1 MSTFQS
7 TPFSG
12 RVPYFLNEVLASP
25 AGSIP
30 KGAQW
35 MLQFEGLYNG
45 QTVDAKSDVIPVKA
59 IKTYGTTTQPGKWVI
74 DDCVN
79 ATVDETYQT
88 RKGCVFVQAVQ
99 MPGESTTVNPVGDQM
114 NGFLRSYVGGG
125 RDVYPAMKMQFLDT
139 NISFVD
145 NTLRAWVIATSRL
158 GLIARKGDEN
168 YRCNFSIWKLGVT
181 SAEEPPTVTQHYT
194 FWGACPIEIDSEE
207 WNYSAGS
214 RSDTRGVSFLYHY
227 YTLDTFTD
235 NKLLQLHKNIK
246 ASSNSAIDKPQAKG
260 STLKDA
266 EKRELEKYLP
276 SNPSDWDAPISY
288 DNPPPGVS
296 TSLWSTVDNNEQRRA
311 IMENY
316 SANVGVYGSTKAAE
330 NTTNLLKEIQNKQ
343 IKETLNDDI
352 TVGKSASTM
361 IPQGVKPELWKNLND
376 NQRQSIVENFNANA
390 NIYGNTKAAEN
401 TNNTLKQLS
410 VNKAPQIDTQ
420 TKETSKEQIK
430 KASTPPS
437 APVTAKTKEQIEAE
451 VQADL
456 KDADRV
462 LEETKRDMAIV
473 RKAMGGLK
481 K

>member
-1 MSTFQS
+1 MSTFQA

-207 WNYSAGS
+207 WNYSAGI

-235 NKLLQLHKNIK
+235 NKLLQLYKN
-246 ASSNSAIDKPQAKG
+246 
-260 STLKDA
+260 
-266 EKRELEKYLP
+266 
-276 SNPSDWDAPISY
+276 
-288 DNPPPGVS
+288 
-296 TSLWSTVDNNEQRRA
+296 
-311 IMENY
+311 
-316 SANVGVYGSTKAAE
+316 
-330 NTTNLLKEIQNKQ
+330 
-343 IKETLNDDI
+343 
-352 TVGKSASTM
+352 
-361 IPQGVKPELWKNLND
+361 
-376 NQRQSIVENFNANA
+376 
-390 NIYGNTKAAEN
+390 
-401 TNNTLKQLS
+401 
-410 VNKAPQIDTQ
+410 NKALHFRT
-420 TKETSKEQIK
+420 E
-430 KASTPPS
+430 
-437 APVTAKTKEQIEAE
+437 
-451 VQADL
+451 
-456 KDADRV
+456 
-462 LEETKRDMAIV
+462 
-473 RKAMGGLK
+473 
-481 K
+481 

>member
-1 MSTFQS
+1 MSTFQA

-168 YRCNFSIWKLGVT
+168 YRCNFSVWKLGVT

-235 NKLLQLHKNIK
+235 NKLLQLYKNNK
-246 ASSNSAIDKPQAKG
+246 ALPNSAINRATDKFFKPSLSETLQAKG
-260 STLKDA
+260 AALKEA
-266 EKRELEKYLP
+266 EKKNILDKYLP
-276 SNPSDWDAPISY
+276 ENPSDWDAPVSY
-288 DNPPPGVS
+288 NNPPPGVS
-296 TSLWSTVDNNEQRRA
+296 KTLWSNLDNDEQRRA
-311 IMENY
+311 ITENY
-316 SANVGVYGSTKAAE
+316 KANAGTYGGTKAAE
-330 NTTNLLKEIQNKQ
+330 NTTNLLKKMRDKQ
-343 IKETLNDDI
+343 ASVLLDDKNDL
-352 TVGKSASTM
+352 GNFSSNALPS
-361 IPQGVKPELWKNLND
+361 GVKPELWKNLND
-376 NQRQSIVENFNANA
+376 NQRQTIIENYNANA
-390 NIYGNTKAAEN
+390 TMYGNAKAAEN
-401 TNNTLKQLS
+401 ANNILKQTP
-410 VNKAPQIDTQ
+410 VNKTPPVGTQ
-420 TKETSKEQIK
+420 AKETSKEQISK
-430 KASTPPS
+430 AIGPTQAASTPVAGISENTWKNLNESQRQDNPY
-437 APVTAKTKEQIEAE
+437 KQ
-451 VQADL
+451 
-456 KDADRV
+456 
-462 LEETKRDMAIV
+462 
-473 RKAMGGLK
+473 
-481 K
+481 